1 MNIKDNIKYIPA
13 LIITA
18 LLFIPFPPEI
28 IKIYLH
34 SVLPITVIIVITIT
48 LLCLYKKNCPK
59 IITLF
64 PQYFSLFNTIL
75 FVNTSRFIFDITLLK
90 FDESYY
96 VAKIVKDAFKK
107 NIYFGYLQVAL
118 GFLAVYV
125 IYRVSSRLCENK
137 NVRIMQITLWT
148 MLIISFA
155 VLFGCSLNGYFKY
168 EMTVFH
174 SFIFYLPYS
183 CCQFILWAISYFLLY
198 GSLTIPE
205 ELSITANNI

>member
-18 LLFIPFPPEI
+18 LLFIPFPPET

-34 SVLPITVIIVITIT
+34 SVLPITVIIVMTIT

-75 FVNTSRFIFDITLLK
+75 FVNTSRFIFDINLLK
-90 FDESYY
+90 TDESFFI
-96 VAKIVKDAFKK
+96 AEIVKEAFAK
-107 NIYFGYLQVAL
+107 NVYFGYLQIAL

-125 IYRVSSRLCENK
+125 IYRVFTRLSEIK
-137 NVRIMQITLWT
+137 NVRIMQFTLCA
-148 MLIISFA
+148 MLIISFS

-168 EMTVFH
+168 EMTIFEA
-174 SFIFYLPYS
+174 ILFYLPY
-183 CCQFILWAISYFLLY
+183 CCCHLIIWAIPYFLLY
-198 GSLTIPE
+198 EVLTIPKE
-205 ELSITANNI
+205 